1 MTNLILDE
9 RMDYVTMDKLDPE
22 RLPDVV
28 EGLTR
33 EDVMM
38 ECHQQFSLRRHL
50 HFLTQPL
57 FLLVIT
63 NSRTL
68 KIANHHTKK
77 DLVK

>member
-1 MTNLILDE
+1 
-9 RMDYVTMDKLDPE
+9 
-22 RLPDVV
+22 
-28 EGLTR
+28 
-33 EDVMM
+33 MM

-68 KIANHHTKK
+68 KIANHHTKGLSEMMHLTLY
-77 DLVK
+77 DLGNQ